1 MIQLYDLQM
10 KRLWELFAG
19 KPVQVH
25 AGDVNNAWPENPD
38 FEMIFQ
44 KDVAFELGGGK
55 AASANLTCVTDDAFV
70 FRSGGRDAGCQNME
84 GRGAESREA
93 EGQGTESRYAE
104 SRYAEGQGTESLAA
118 GKAPDLPGDQI
129 LVYGPDLQEIGQ
141 DCNYARICE
150 VLVRE
155 TGNREGKQDP
165 SEIFKLLQDLDFVKF
180 HVYGKGFMMR
190 TSGQSAREA
199 VRVSKKALQDGIT
212 FEKIGNAMISH
223 YKENPNVLAVRIRF
237 ITLDDFAYDKLS
249 EEAKIAVEIRNSL
262 SKIQKG
268 LPTECS
274 VCEIREICNEVEGL
288 RELHFG
294 KGHKAPKEQKKR
306 LLSGG
311 E

>member
-25 AGDVNNAWPENPD
+25 AGDENNAWPENPD

-70 FRSGGRDAGCQNME
+70 FRSGGQ
-84 GRGAESREA
+84 EA
-93 EGQGTESRYAE
+93 EGR
-104 SRYAEGQGTESLAA
+104 GTESLAA

-294 KGHKAPKEQKKR
+294 KGHKAPEEQKKR

>member
-25 AGDVNNAWPENPD
+25 AGDENNAWPENPD

-70 FRSGGRDAGCQNME
+70 FRSGGR
-84 GRGAESREA
+84 
-93 EGQGTESRYAE
+93 
-104 SRYAEGQGTESLAA
+104 YAEGRGTESLAA

-294 KGHKAPKEQKKR
+294 KGHKAPEEQKKR

>member
-25 AGDVNNAWPENPD
+25 AGDENNAWPENPD

-70 FRSGGRDAGCQNME
+70 FRSGGR
-84 GRGAESREA
+84 EA
-93 EGQGTESRYAE
+93 EGQGTKGRDAESQGAESRYAE
-104 SRYAEGQGTESLAA
+104 GRYAEGRGTEGQGTESLAV

-165 SEIFKLLQDLDFVKF
+165 SEIFKLLQNLDFVKF

-212 FEKIGNAMISH
+212 FEKIGNVMISH

-294 KGHKAPKEQKKR
+294 KGHKAPEEQKKR

>member
-25 AGDVNNAWPENPD
+25 AGDENNAWPENPD

-70 FRSGGRDAGCQNME
+70 FRSGGRYAE
-84 GRGAESREA
+84 GRGTKDRYA
-93 EGQGTESRYAE
+93 EGQGTKGRDAE
-104 SRYAEGQGTESLAA
+104 SRYAEGRDAESLAA

-129 LVYGPDLQEIGQ
+129 LVYGPDLQEIRQ

-294 KGHKAPKEQKKR
+294 KGYKAPEEQKKR

>member
-1 MIQLYDLQM
+1 MIQLYDVQM
-10 KRLWELFAG
+10 KRLWELLEG
-19 KPVQVH
+19 KTVQVH
-25 AGDVNNAWPENPD
+25 AGDENNAWPENPD

-44 KDVAFELGGGK
+44 KDVAFELGGGRT
-55 AASANLTCVTDDAFV
+55 ASANLTCVTDDVHV
-70 FRSGGRDAGCQNME
+70 FLSGGRDAE
-84 GRGAESREA
+84 GRSKGQDVKRLNEGQEA
-93 EGQGTESRYAE
+93 EDLSAKVRSAKVQG
-104 SRYAEGQGTESLAA
+104 A
-118 GKAPDLPGDQI
+118 GRISGVPGDQI
-129 LVYGPDLQEIGQ
+129 LVYGPDLQEIRR

-150 VLVRE
+150 ILVRE
-155 TGNREGKQDP
+155 RDEPPEP
-165 SEIFKLLQDLDFVKF
+165 SEILKLLQDLDFVKF

-199 VRVSKKALQDGIT
+199 VRVSKKALQGGIT
-212 FEKIGNAMISH
+212 FEKMGNAMISH

-237 ITLDDFAYDKLS
+237 VTLDDFEYDKLS

-294 KGHKAPKEQKKR
+294 KERKTPEDPKKR
-306 LLSGG
+306 LLSGNKQG
-311 E
+311 FL

>member
-25 AGDVNNAWPENPD
+25 AGDENNAWPENPD

-70 FRSGGRDAGCQNME
+70 FRSGGQ
-84 GRGAESREA
+84 EA
-93 EGQGTESRYAE
+93 EGR
-104 SRYAEGQGTESLAA
+104 GTESLAA

-165 SEIFKLLQDLDFVKF
+165 SEIFKLLQVLDFVKF

-237 ITLDDFAYDKLS
+237 ITLDDFAYDNLS

-294 KGHKAPKEQKKR
+294 KGHKAPEEQKKR